1 MSILLPLAMLLPLV
15 PQGPDAMPELRV
27 VRSLAAEAKLNI
39 ALERGHQVTVTYAAE
54 MGKQIREKLLSEA
67 KDQQVGRLATVALR
81 ALDAK
86 DEGALSRV
94 IAQASEQLD
103 S

>member
-1 MSILLPLAMLLPLV
+1 
-15 PQGPDAMPELRV
+15 MPELRV
-27 VRSLAAEAKLNI
+27 IRSLAAEAKLNI
-39 ALERGHQVTVTYAAE
+39 ALERGHQVTVTYGAE
-54 MGKQIREKLLSEA
+54 MRKQIREKLLSEA
-67 KDQQVGRLATVALR
+67 KNQQVGRLATVALR

-103 S
+103 P